1 MILLP
6 GVCAFILFLLFDVN
20 KIRWHRTFV
29 NVSFPAGVILLALSA
44 ALCIGH
50 STAGGV
56 SLRFGVVICLILSA
70 FSLFLTVYALFFAL
84 PAKTYSGA
92 GSLSVVSSGLY
103 GLCRHPACWP
113 FTLIYVFLYLAFGG
127 KWLLGATILYP
138 ALNLI
143 YVAIQDRYIFPKYI
157 RGYDEY
163 RASVPFLIP
172 RLRKNP

>member
-20 KIRWHRTFV
+20 KIRWHRTII
-29 NVSFPAGVILLALSA
+29 NATFPAGVILLALSA
-44 ALCIGH
+44 ALCIRR

-56 SLRFGVVICLILSA
+56 SLRFGVVIFLILSV

-84 PAKTYSGA
+84 PAKTYSDTGA
-92 GSLSVVSSGLY
+92 LSVVSSGLY

-113 FTLIYVFLYLAFGG
+113 FAMIYVFLYLAFGG
-127 KWLLGATILYP
+127 KWLLYAMLLYP
-138 ALNLI
+138 ALNLL
-143 YVAIQDRYIFPKYI
+143 YAAIQDRYIFPQYI
-157 RGYDEY
+157 RGYDDY

-172 RLRKNP
+172 RFRRK